1 MDKLKE
7 LYVFISFA
15 LGACALVLSVYQGW
29 QGKIASATVLGV
41 SFLMCGLFLFLPQIK
56 MFKVWEVQVELRE
69 TVDRAEEL
77 IKRLRRISSNSARSA
92 YMQMA
97 WGNRMASP
105 SAKEKR
111 AFLDEIDQQL
121 VDLKLSPEER
131 ADIARPVVR
140 IIGFDLYMI
149 FSRTLEKY
157 AEMRYSALVERA
169 RSEKPEL
176 VEARDRHSAT
186 YTTWH
191 KREAGQNPFLR
202 LDTYDL
208 ANELDRETPRS
219 GEWMDER
226 ELTIMRNFA
235 HTILALYK
243 GCEAKGGYTPEAA
256 DFLDTYGS
264 GAEGYERKAKEL
276 FGAVLNDLQ

>member
-1 MDKLKE
+1 
-7 LYVFISFA
+7 VI
-15 LGACALVLSVYQGW
+15 C
-29 QGKIASATVLGV
+29 GV
-41 SFLMCGLFLFLPQIK
+41 FLFLSQIR

-105 SAKEKR
+105 SAKEKK
-111 AFLDEIDQQL
+111 AFLEEIDQQL
-121 VDLKLSPEER
+121 VDLKLTPEER
-131 ADIARPVVR
+131 ADISRPVVR

-149 FSRTLEKY
+149 FSRTLQSY
-157 AEMRYSALVERA
+157 AGLRSSALVERA
-169 RSEKPEL
+169 RSEKPEA
-176 VEARDRHSAT
+176 VEARDQHSAGI
-186 YTTWH
+186 TTWS

-208 ANELDRETPRS
+208 KEELDRETPRS

-226 ELTIMRNFA
+226 ELNITRTFA
-235 HTILALYK
+235 HSVLALYK
-243 GCEAKGGYTPEAA
+243 GCEAKGGYTREAA
-256 DFLDTYGS
+256 DFLDAYGS
-264 GAEGYERKAKEL
+264 AEGRERKAKEL
-276 FGAVLNDLQ
+276 FGAVLADLK